1 MTQQTFRSGYIWV
14 IGILAVSVVA
24 FLLARQAGDM
34 QAFAATTGTIS
45 STNRYAWSEN
55 AGWIDFG
62 TSEGNVVVS
71 DTELTGYAW
80 GENIGWVSLNCSN
93 TSSCGTVDY
102 KVTNDGA
109 GTLGGHA
116 WSENFGW
123 ILFAP
128 DNGGVTIN
136 SSGVFS
142 DWAWGENVG
151 WITFNCSD
159 TSSCA
164 TVDYKVSTGWRAVTG
179 GGNAAARRRNRLS
192 SSGGGGG
199 YFSSIEPPA
208 AVAFIP
214 DYSGLARRLLEA
226 QEAALASESGAIL
239 GRKTAFAREM
249 ILASFLKRMEQSRQV
264 TQERDVFTQL
274 IDEQG
279 GPPETDQG
287 RKLLRA
293 QAKTRI
299 HGSALPRS
307 ASSVIAERRGLLA
320 AVVDDIEV
328 LYRDVP
334 TDSWFAPYVASV
346 IEEGI
351 AQGYKNKEGEPTG
364 EFGVTDPVTHAQL
377 IKMALE
383 SSGSDV
389 SDLPPP
395 RNVSA
400 QGTWASAYI
409 ARGEE
414 LQLDVLT
421 SDLDIHAPAT
431 RGEVIHTILE
441 VLQIP
446 LISNVELVK
455 ELYTDLPT
463 SHPYAK
469 AIVTATLHGLIEGDT
484 DVNGITLSTVR
495 PGDNINRAEVAK
507 IIALAKELME

>member
-1 MTQQTFRSGYIWV
+1 MIV
-14 IGILAVSVVA
+14 ILAVSLAA

-71 DTELTGYAW
+71 DTALTGYAW
-80 GENIGWVSLNCSN
+80 GENVGWVSLNCSN

-102 KVTNDGA
+102 KVTNDGE

-116 WSENFGW
+116 WSENMGW
-123 ILFAP
+123 ILFSP

-136 SSGVFS
+136 SSGIFS
-142 DWAWGENVG
+142 GWAWGENVG

-179 GGNAAARRRNRLS
+179 GGSAAARRRQALS
-192 SSGGGGG
+192 NIGGGGG
-199 YFSSIEPPA
+199 YFSSIEPPT
-208 AVAFIP
+208 VVTFNP
-214 DYSGLARRLLEA
+214 NYFGLAQALKNA
-226 QEAALASESGAIL
+226 QEAALATESGAVL
-239 GRKTAFAREM
+239 GRKTARAREM
-249 ILASFLKRMEQSRQV
+249 ILASFLERMEQSQQV
-264 TQERDVFTQL
+264 TEEREVFTQL
-274 IDEQG
+274 IEEQG
-279 GPPETDQG
+279 GPPESDQE

-299 HGSALPRS
+299 HASALPRS
-307 ASSVIAERRGLLA
+307 APSVIAERRGLLA

-351 AQGYKNKEGEPTG
+351 AQGYKDEEGEPTG
-364 EFGVTDPVTHAQL
+364 EFGVSDPVTHAQV

-383 SSGSDV
+383 SSDNDL

-395 RNVSA
+395 RNSSA
-400 QGTWASAYI
+400 QGTWASSYI

-421 SDLDIHAPAT
+421 SGLDVHASAT

-441 VLQIP
+441 VLRIP
-446 LISNVELVK
+446 LIANIDLVK
-455 ELYTDLPT
+455 ESYKDLPA

-469 AIVTATLHGLIEGDT
+469 AIITATLHGLIEGDT
-484 DVNGITLSTVR
+484 DENGSLLSTVR
-495 PGDNINRAEVAK
+495 PNDHINRAEVAK
-507 IIALAKELME
+507 IIALAKGLME

>member
-1 MTQQTFRSGYIWV
+1 MAVEKRMKTGFALISGALLS
-14 IGILAVSVVA
+14 ILAVGVLVSQV
-24 FLLARQAGDM
+24 LAAS
-34 QAFAATTGTIS
+34 TGIIS

-62 TSEGNVVVS
+62 TSEGNVIVS
-71 DTELTGYAW
+71 DTALTGYAW
-80 GENIGWVSLNCSN
+80 GENVGWISLNCSN
-93 TSSCGTVDY
+93 TDSCATVDY
-102 KVTNDGA
+102 SVTNDGE
-109 GTLGGHA
+109 GVLGGHA

-136 SSGVFS
+136 SSGIFS
-142 DWAWGENVG
+142 GWAWGENVG

-179 GGNAAARRRNRLS
+179 GGSAAARRRKRLS
-192 SSGGGGG
+192 SIGGGGG
-199 YFSSIEPPA
+199 YFSSIEPPP
-208 AVAFIP
+208 VATFTP
-214 DYSGLARRLLEA
+214 DYSGLAQALKKA
-226 QEAALASESGAIL
+226 QEAALATESGAVL
-239 GRKTAFAREM
+239 GRKTALARKT
-249 ILASFLKRMEQSRQV
+249 ILASFLERMEASARV
-264 TQERDVFTQL
+264 TEEREAFTEL
-274 IDEQG
+274 IEEQG
-279 GPPETDQG
+279 KPPETDQE

-293 QAKTRI
+293 QAKTRV

-307 ASSVIAERRGLLA
+307 APSMIAERRGLLA

-351 AQGYKNKEGEPTG
+351 AQGYKDEEGEPTG
-364 EFGVTDPVTHAQL
+364 EFGVSDPVTHAQL
-377 IKMALE
+377 IKMVLE
-383 SSGSDV
+383 SSGADMSG
-389 SDLPPP
+389 LPPP
-395 RNVSA
+395 RNTSA
-400 QGTWASAYI
+400 QGTWASSYI

-421 SDLDIHAPAT
+421 SGLDVHTSAT

-441 VLQIP
+441 VLHIP
-446 LISNVELVK
+446 LITNTELVK
-455 ELYTDLPT
+455 ELYKDLPA
-463 SHPYAK
+463 SHSYAK

-484 DVNGITLSTVR
+484 DENGAPLSTVR
-495 PGDNINRAEVAK
+495 PDDHINRAEVAK
-507 IIALAKELME
+507 IIALAKGLVE